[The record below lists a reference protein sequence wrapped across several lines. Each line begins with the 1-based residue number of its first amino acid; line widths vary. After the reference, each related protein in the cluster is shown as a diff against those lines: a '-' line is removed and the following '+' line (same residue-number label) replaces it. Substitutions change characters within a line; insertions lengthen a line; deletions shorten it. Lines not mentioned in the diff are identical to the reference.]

1 MLETVATVEAGKHHL
16 TFPPIDVPHHELA
29 AEGFKLGIR

>member
-1 MLETVATVEAGKHHL
+1 MLETVATGGGWQNL

-29 AEGFKLGIR
+29 AEGFKLGIFG